1 MKLLILFGL
10 PAAGKTYFGKFLAK
24 RLGYYFYDGDQNLP
38 EEMRLAINNAESITD
53 AMRDRFFISLLKTT
67 IKLSQK
73 QPKLIVAQTFI
84 KEKYRQLFRDQF
96 PQATWI
102 LVDTPQ
108 EIREKRLLERT
119 ESPLDLE
126 YARQMVKKFETIS
139 FDHQIV
145 DNQSDGSTN
154 LVGQLDNQQFLRQ

>member
-1 MKLLILFGL
+1 
-10 PAAGKTYFGKFLAK
+10 
-24 RLGYYFYDGDQNLP
+24 
-38 EEMRLAINNAESITD
+38 
-53 AMRDRFFISLLKTT
+53 MRDRFFISLLKTT